1 MDRVFLDA
9 NVLYSAADREAAGLQ
24 RLWKI
29 PDARLLTSPYA
40 IEEAL
45 RNLESDEQ
53 QGRLNGLLAAVELVT
68 ALPQEWNDDHGLP
81 LKDVPILQAAVAG
94 GATHLLTGDA
104 RHFGLHYGTVVQGV
118 LIQRPRDYPPGEG
131 DLK

>member
-29 PDARLLTSPYA
+29 PEIRLLTSPYA
-40 IEEAL
+40 IAEAL
-45 RNLESDEQ
+45 RNLETDEQ
-53 QGRLNGLLAAVELVT
+53 RGRLNGLLAAVELIT
-68 ALPQEWNDDHGLP
+68 ALPHEWNDDHGLP

-94 GATHLLTGDA
+94 GATHLLTGDV
-104 RHFGLHYGTVVQGV
+104 RHFGPLYGTAVQGV
-118 LIQRPRDYPPGEG
+118 LIQRPRDYPPKEE
-131 DLK
+131 DSK